1 MSGGLIVVF
10 GTSVAAGLLLF
21 DFFGVMEWFHI
32 HNLEQLW
39 TKKSVNNATR
49 LFFFLDIRPG
59 TAVLAQWETV
69 GYMLR
74 SARVRSSLFA
84 FFFSSSSVFVYFLFF
99 SFLFFSFLF
108 KRE

>member
-39 TKKSVNNATR
+39 TKKSVNHTTR
-49 LFFFLDIRPG
+49 LFF
-59 TAVLAQWETV
+59 
-69 GYMLR
+69 
-74 SARVRSSLFA
+74 
-84 FFFSSSSVFVYFLFF
+84 
-99 SFLFFSFLF
+99 
-108 KRE
+108 